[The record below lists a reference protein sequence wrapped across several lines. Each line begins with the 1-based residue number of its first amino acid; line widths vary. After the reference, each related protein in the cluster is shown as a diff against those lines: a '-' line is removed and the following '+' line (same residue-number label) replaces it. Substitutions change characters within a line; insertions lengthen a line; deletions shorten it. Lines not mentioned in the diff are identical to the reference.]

1 MNLDWHHGLGINL
14 ATERKSEVIEMHLSD
29 EEEAEE
35 KALCGADA
43 SADYRRS
50 VSGYLE
56 DRLNDADVGT
66 VCEGCKSRSIP
77 FAVNLARDLEAEAPP
92 VEAQEHRELAET
104 LARETGQ
111 NPPGC

>member
-1 MNLDWHHGLGINL
+1 MEPDNNRELEVNLV
-14 ATERKSEVIEMHLSD
+14 TEGRSEGIEMHLFD
-29 EEEAEE
+29 EVEAEE

-77 FAVNLARDLEAEAPP
+77 FAVNLARDLQAEAAP
-92 VEAQEHRELAET
+92 VEAQEYRELAET

-111 NPPGC
+111 NP